1 MKRVMMCAVAV
12 AVMAWTATS
21 FAGVKWTKDLADND
35 NMNYV
40 ENTCPR
46 NTTAVGIGYVDKSL
60 DKVDAYTVICRDR
73 KGHEFP
79 VMNRD
84 FDNTNKAM
92 LMLTCRPGWT
102 WVGLYIQDKKNSDA
116 SDAASPICR
125 RKGQEETVYN
135 RDLNQNLQG
144 LTLKIEGREKIVG
157 VAYKDLP
164 NSDYS
169 DGPTL
174 IVK

>member
-12 AVMAWTATS
+12 VVVAWAVTS

-40 ENTCPR
+40 ENVCPR

-60 DKVDAYTVICRDR
+60 DKVDAYTVVCRDR
-73 KGHEFP
+73 KGREFP

-84 FDNTNKAM
+84 FDNTSKA
-92 LMLTCRPGWT
+92 LLTLTCKPGWK

-116 SDAASPICR
+116 SDAASPICKR
-125 RKGQEETVYN
+125 GGREEVVYN

-144 LTLKIEGREKIVG
+144 LTLMIDRYEQIVG
-157 VAYKDLP
+157 VAYKDLR
-164 NSDYS
+164 NSDYA
-169 DGPTL
+169 DGPTV